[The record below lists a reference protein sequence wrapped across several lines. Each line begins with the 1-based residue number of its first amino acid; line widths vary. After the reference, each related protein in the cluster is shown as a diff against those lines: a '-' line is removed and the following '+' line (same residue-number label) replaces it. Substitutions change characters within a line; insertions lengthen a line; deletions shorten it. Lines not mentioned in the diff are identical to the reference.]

1 VRKIGLVVNPA
12 AGKDI
17 RRLVAWGSVF
27 GNREKINIL
36 VRILKGFLGVTQGEF
51 SFVYMPDPYDLVG
64 VMCREVA
71 FPKRIFF
78 ERAPTPSFG
87 DALDTL
93 LFTEWATE
101 EAKVEA
107 LLVLGGDGTNRVV
120 AKKSGD
126 VPLFSISSGTNNVFA
141 NTFEPTLAG
150 MALGFFLE
158 GRVSQREVVERRKL
172 LRCFSEEREDVALI
186 DVVVVR
192 KEILGTKALWE
203 PECVEFVAV
212 TQSHPLTIG
221 LSAIVGR
228 MVSIAPTE
236 RRGAFVR
243 LGPRG
248 KPLSFPLAPGL
259 VERVGVEEFGIFS
272 VGEEIPLPQGAGAI
286 ALDGEREIL
295 THSGECWWVRLEEKG
310 PMKANIAK
318 ILELAQERS
327 A

>member
-1 VRKIGLVVNPA
+1 MCKIGLVVNPA

-17 RRLVAWGSVF
+17 RRLVAWSSVF
-27 GNREKINIL
+27 GNREKINTL

-64 VMCREVA
+64 VMCQEVA
-71 FPKRIFF
+71 FPGRISF

-93 LFTEWATE
+93 LFTEWAVE

-107 LLVLGGDGTNRVV
+107 LLIVGGDGTNRIV
-120 AKKSGD
+120 AKKSGNT
-126 VPLFSISSGTNNVFA
+126 PIFSVSSGTNNVFA
-141 NTFEPTLAG
+141 NAFEPTLVG

-158 GRVSQREVVERRKL
+158 GRVSPAEVVERRKI
-172 LRCFSEEREDVALI
+172 LRCFGENREDLALI
-186 DVVVVR
+186 DVVVVK
-192 KEILGTKALWE
+192 KEILGTKAVWE
-203 PECVEFVAV
+203 PDCVEFVAV

-228 MVSIAPTE
+228 MVSITPTE
-236 RRGAFVR
+236 RQGAFVR
-243 LGPRG
+243 LGPKG
-248 KPLSFPLAPGL
+248 KPISVPLAPGL

-272 VGEEIPLPQGAGAI
+272 VGEEIPLPHNGGAI

-295 THSGECWWVRLEEKG
+295 THAGECWWVRLEEKG